1 MSEIVIRKDGKWYF
15 NNAEMFR
22 RNIVNLLAVNI
33 QKKEDGTYMIAMGNE
48 TADIEVEDVPFYATG
63 IQETEDGTVKLVFHD
78 LQELELKEETRV
90 YFKGDVPYISFRW
103 PADTRLSRGI
113 YWKLSEYFD
122 FRGDE
127 VYIVP
132 PGSSPLSPEEQT
144 TQNESIP
151 TQLKQEH

>member
-1 MSEIVIRKDGKWYF
+1 LNEIVIRRDGKWYY

-33 QKKEDGTYMIAMGNE
+33 DKQEDGNYIIAMGNE
-48 TADIEVEDVPFYATG
+48 VSGIDVEDVPFYATG
-63 IQETEDGTVKLVFHD
+63 IQETEKGGGLKLIFHD
-78 LQELELKEETRV
+78 LQEYELTEELRL
-90 YFKGDVPYISFRW
+90 YFKGDVPYISYRW

-113 YWKLSEYFD
+113 YWKLSDYFS

-132 PGSSPLSPEEQT
+132 PGS
-144 TQNESIP
+144 
-151 TQLKQEH
+151 K